1 MFNMLALLQDAAMS
15 PAAAREM
22 VITRSA
28 LFAARGTS
36 TRTPIRIGSV
46 WASG

>member
-1 MFNMLALLQDAAMS
+1 MSAADVS
-15 PAAAREM
+15 EM

-28 LFAARGTS
+28 CLAARGTS
-36 TRTPIRIGSV
+36 SRMPIRIGSV